1 MSRTKNI
8 TEIDK
13 AMAFKE
19 QTLDGMNWYSVDS
32 EGFVLDGLY
41 WRKKGG
47 AFRRLPLNLSISE
60 NVDKVVRI
68 KSTKDSTSSVVKFP

>member
-47 AFRRLPLNLSISE
+47 VFRRLPSA
-60 NVDKVVRI
+60 DGMR
-68 KSTKDSTSSVVKFP
+68 DGSSSCPWDIGSPH